1 LVSEVLPQSQSIT
14 QRGTNP
20 GSVSEVLQELQGHQ
34 MALPKFEGLLST
46 SKRKASLE
54 TRTFPSLTNQSSKI
68 QSKRFLLAYLIA
80 TAAIFG
86 TSMTGVYIF
95 FTHSFNHEV
104 NHELLSLAKTAAP
117 FLKTVKTQEFQS
129 LVKAVGPSLE
139 KVQTKKGEQSLDPLL
154 WKHFFQDEYSLEW
167 FDANGKLLAK
177 EGNTFPNLALT
188 KYFSA
193 SAVLQEGSWTIQQQ
207 GQLRALTMPVY
218 SSNPKQ
224 KTPRLEGYMR
234 VSQSLK
240 KIEEVLNQFRLG
252 LKLGGL
258 TVLILSGIS
267 GLCLTQLAVKPIK
280 QSFRRLIQFTADASH
295 ELRHPLTAISTTVE
309 VMQSHPEQLNGSERK
324 KLEIISSATAE
335 LTHLVED
342 LLFLART
349 DAIDVQ
355 SEWERSPIPLD
366 EVLEDVVE
374 RFELEAQSKSINF
387 ESRLPPGISV
397 RGDPKLLLRLF
408 STLVEN
414 ALKYTEAEGR
424 VILSLDKRRRS
435 AVISV
440 EDTGQGIASEYLP
453 FIFQRFWQVDKVRSQ
468 QKQSVGLGLAI
479 ANAIVQRHQGKIK
492 VSSQV
497 GIGSCFRVYLPLAS

>member
-1 LVSEVLPQSQSIT
+1 
-14 QRGTNP
+14 
-20 GSVSEVLQELQGHQ
+20 
-34 MALPKFEGLLST
+34 MALPKFKGLLST
-46 SKRKASLE
+46 RKRKASLE

-68 QSKRFLLAYLIA
+68 QGKRFLLAYLMA

-86 TSMTGVYIF
+86 TSTAGVYIF

-117 FLKTVKTQEFQS
+117 FLNTVKTQEFQSLVQAVSPNLATDKTQEFQS
-129 LVKAVGPSLE
+129 LVKAVGPIE
-139 KVQTKKGEQSLDPLL
+139 TIQTKKGEQSLDPLL
-154 WKHFFQDEYSLEW
+154 WKHFFQHEYSLEW

-177 EGNTFPNLALT
+177 EGNTFPNLPLT
-188 KYFSA
+188 KDFSA
-193 SAVLQEGSWTIQQQ
+193 SAWQEGSWTIQQQ
-207 GQLRALTMPVY
+207 GQLRTLTMPVY

-240 KIEEVLNQFRLG
+240 RIEEVLNQLRVG

-267 GLCLTQLAVKPIK
+267 GLCLTQLAVEPIK

-309 VMQSHPEQLNGSERK
+309 VMQSHPEQLNASNRK
-324 KLEIISSATAE
+324 KLEIISGATAE

-349 DAIDVQ
+349 DAMDVQ
-355 SEWERSPIPLD
+355 TEWERSPIPLD

-374 RFELEAQSKSINF
+374 RFELEAQSKRINF

-408 STLVEN
+408 SSLVEN

-435 AVISV
+435 AVVSV
-440 EDTGQGIASEYLP
+440 EDTGQGIPSEYLP

-468 QKQSVGLGLAI
+468 DKESGGLGLAI